1 MVSSTLTSL
10 WIYNYEENWEQLTIF
25 ARRGFV
31 YPVYMKQILWLWW
44 LWRALNISSTVG
56 KAEKSLL
63 IGNPLFLHGGHL
75 TMLVIYGDIFLSLF
89 WLCAPTA
96 SPLHTPAPHTLQIL
110 ELPSPQP
117 QLLLYCHCLHFVV
130 TPKQVLC
137 LDPLPVSH
145 VSELFWLKKLFT

>member
-89 WLCAPTA
+89 WLCAQTA
-96 SPLHTPAPHTLQIL
+96 SFAHPCSSHAADPRATL
-110 ELPSPQP
+110 SSAS
-117 QLLLYCHCLHFVV
+117 V
-130 TPKQVLC
+130 TPLLSLSALC
-137 LDPLPVSH
+137 CHTQTSPVSGSPSG
-145 VSELFWLKKLFT
+145 VTREWIILA